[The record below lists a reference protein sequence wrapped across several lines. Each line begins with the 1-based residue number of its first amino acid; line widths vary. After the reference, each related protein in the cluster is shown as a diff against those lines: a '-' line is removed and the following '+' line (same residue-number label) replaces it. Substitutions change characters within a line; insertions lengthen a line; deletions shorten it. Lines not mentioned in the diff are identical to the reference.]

1 MKKGNNKELWL
12 MILCAFGST
21 NSHKRNN
28 EYLENKLFCYEKQ
41 DAVCKRVDRMDLQ
54 NQLDIILIKSY
65 YIKRDIRD
73 FLIRWRKHKGGV
85 YSGDF

>member
-28 EYLENKLFCYEKQ
+28 EYLEKKLFCYEKQ
-41 DAVCKRVDRMDLQ
+41 DAVCKRVNERSNPPAMLGR
-54 NQLDIILIKSY
+54 I
-65 YIKRDIRD
+65 
-73 FLIRWRKHKGGV
+73 V
-85 YSGDF
+85 